1 MSGLC
6 GFIYCGKNVY
16 KLSELPPSEKYKIAY
31 NYYEKGKYIKAKELF
46 ETITSINIIEN
57 YADSAKYFLG
67 QCYFHTREYV
77 LAENEFQQLVNTR
90 PGSMLIPK
98 SKYMIGMCRLKMSQG
113 PEHDQD
119 NTIKAIQAFENFIF
133 DPAAHF
139 DEQLYNDAEKNLVSL
154 HNRLAEKDLKN
165 GLLYKKMGDYNAAL
179 KYFTD
184 AVSTHNQYGY
194 VSCIPQAFYEMGE
207 CHSKLKQYPE
217 AKELY
222 LTIVRNFSDDV
233 YAEKA
238 AGQLAKLKKM
248 TTTKRDTAVVIKKL
262 QY

>member
-1 MSGLC
+1 
-6 GFIYCGKNVY
+6 
-16 KLSELPPSEKYKIAY
+16 
-31 NYYEKGKYIKAKELF
+31 
-46 ETITSINIIEN
+46 
-57 YADSAKYFLG
+57 
-67 QCYFHTREYV
+67 
-77 LAENEFQQLVNTR
+77 
-90 PGSMLIPK
+90 
-98 SKYMIGMCRLKMSQG
+98 MSQG

-139 DEQLYNDAEKNLVSL
+139 DEQLYNEVEKNLVSL
-154 HNRLAEKDLKN
+154 YNRLAEKDLKN

-222 LTIVRNFSDDV
+222 LTVVRNFSDDV

-238 AGQLAKLKKM
+238 AGKLAKLKKM
-248 TTTKRDTAVVIKKL
+248 TTTKKDTAVVIKKL